1 MNKQSNVLE
10 KILNHL
16 NTAKRAFLFSA
27 YADEGDESQNQQ
39 ATPNIAQLVEQ
50 ARKEEKSKLYPQ
62 IEKLKAQL
70 EVIQKQ
76 SNEALLSKSAL
87 LKENEDLKK
96 KLSDGANE
104 EVTKLKAQV
113 EALTAENKKLK
124 EETPKEEDIRKK
136 IEAEYEVKLYAKD
149 KLAENKD
156 KFLSVFAEKIGG
168 KTKEEV
174 DESIKKAIESSDAI
188 RKELGIEDDGKD
200 ESKDKKK
207 DKSSNDKKK
216 EKEKQ
221 DKKKEPP
228 ATNPSSSFGGSENI
242 DADEVAQMDVAS
254 KEYADLRKKLGL
266 T

>member
-1 MNKQSNVLE
+1 MNAKCNLSE
-10 KILNHL
+10 KITNYLNM
-16 NTAKRAFLFSA
+16 AKRAFLFNA
-27 YADEGDESQNQQ
+27 YADEGDEGQNQQ
-39 ATPNIAQLVEQ
+39 TPNIAQLVEQ

-124 EETPKEEDIRKK
+124 EESPKEEDIRKK

-149 KLAENKD
+149 KLAENKG
-156 KFLSVFAEKIGG
+156 KILSVFAEKIGG

-174 DESIKKAIESSDAI
+174 DDSIKKAIESSDAI
-188 RKELGIEDDGKD
+188 RKELGIEDDSKE

-207 DKSSNDKKK
+207 DKSSGNKKDN
-216 EKEKQ
+216 EKQ
-221 DKKKEPP
+221 DKKKELP
-228 ATNPSSSFGGSENI
+228 ATNPSSSFNDSDNI
-242 DADEVAQMDVAS
+242 DADKVAQMDVAS
-254 KEYADLRKKLGL
+254 KEYAELRKKLGL
-266 T
+266 K